1 MPDVPFTRGIPFSL
15 QDLRSE
21 FDRML
26 DRVWHVGLSTAPL
39 DGRDWAPAVDVIEEN
54 TGYLVRV
61 EVPGLSAG
69 DVEVSILDKTLT
81 VKGVK
86 PAQVKPEEPPHYL
99 RKECRY
105 GMFCR
110 SYELPAPVESEG
122 VKAACKNGVL
132 EITIPKRPEAQGRPV
147 KVQSQDIP

>member
-1 MPDVPFTRGIPFSL
+1 MPDFQFPRGIPFSL

-39 DGRDWAPAVDVIEEN
+39 DGHDWAPCIDVIDESSC
-54 TGYLVRV
+54 YRVRV
-61 EVPGLSAG
+61 EVPGLTAN
-69 DVEVSILDKTLT
+69 DVEVSVLDKTLT

-86 PAQVKPEEPPHYL
+86 PSGDRPEEPRHFL

-105 GMFCR
+105 GLFCR
-110 SYELPAPVESEG
+110 SYDLPIPVDSES

-132 EITIPKRPEAQGRPV
+132 EITIPKRPEAQGHTV
-147 KVQSQDIP
+147 KVEAQD

>member
-1 MPDVPFTRGIPFSL
+1 MPDVPFPRGIPFSI

-39 DGRDWAPAVDVIEEN
+39 DGHDWAPCIDVIDEN
-54 TGYLVRV
+54 SSYRVRV
-61 EVPGLSAG
+61 EVPGLTAG
-69 DVEVSILDKTLT
+69 DVEVSILDRTLT

-86 PAQVKPEEPPHYL
+86 PTNDKPEEPQRFL

-105 GMFCR
+105 GLFCR
-110 SYELPAPVESEG
+110 TYELPAKVDDG
-122 VKAACKNGVL
+122 AVKAACKNGVL
-132 EITIPKRPEAQGRPV
+132 EIIIPKQPEAQGRSV
-147 KVQSQDIP
+147 KVEAQE

>member
-1 MPDVPFTRGIPFSL
+1 MPDIPFPRGIPFSI
-15 QDLRSE
+15 QDLRNE
-21 FDRML
+21 FDRMI

-39 DGRDWAPAVDVIEEN
+39 DGHDWAPCIDVIDEN
-54 TGYLVRV
+54 TAYHVRV
-61 EVPGLSAG
+61 EVPGVTAS

-86 PAQVKPEEPPHYL
+86 PTGETPEEPRRYL

-105 GMFCR
+105 GLFCR
-110 SYELPAPVESEG
+110 TYDLPAAVDSEG

-132 EITIPKRPEAQGRPV
+132 EVIVPKRPEAQGRPV
-147 KVQSQDIP
+147 KVEAQE